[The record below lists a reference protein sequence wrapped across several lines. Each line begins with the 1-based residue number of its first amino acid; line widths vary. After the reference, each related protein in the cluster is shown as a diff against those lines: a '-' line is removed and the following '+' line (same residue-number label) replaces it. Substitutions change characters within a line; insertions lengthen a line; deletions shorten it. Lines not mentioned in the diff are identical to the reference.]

1 VLSYRFLS
9 KKTKFKGYKNL
20 HFWLFLRWC
29 FYLDAE
35 WGAQVVGS
43 EMTQVVGFNVS
54 KTMKFLATMPKS
66 GVFAFAYGS
75 GVYQQRGQSMEVKER
90 KPMI

>member
-1 VLSYRFLS
+1 
-9 KKTKFKGYKNL
+9 
-20 HFWLFLRWC
+20 
-29 FYLDAE
+29 
-35 WGAQVVGS
+35 
-43 EMTQVVGFNVS
+43 
-54 KTMKFLATMPKS
+54 MKFLATMPKS